1 MFNMLYAQIGAIAM
15 IAMCIFAFLK
25 GGDVERIGAGTYAF
39 GWFAS
44 VLVQGD
50 TAAATIPYGMF
61 LLDLMM
67 LVVFVALSWRYRR
80 TWPVWAAGLQLMTV
94 MSHILIMTDAR
105 LPITSLYTVMNLVSY
120 LIIGCIT
127 VGTFWAWQERRAAGL
142 E

>member
-1 MFNMLYAQIGAIAM
+1 
-15 IAMCIFAFLK
+15 
-25 GGDVERIGAGTYAF
+25 
-39 GWFAS
+39 
-44 VLVQGD
+44 
-50 TAAATIPYGMF
+50 MF
-61 LLDLMM
+61 LIDLMT

-94 MSHILIMTDAR
+94 MSHLLIMTDAR

-120 LIIGCIT
+120 LIIGCIA

>member
-1 MFNMLYAQIGAIAM
+1 MFETLYSQIGAIVM

-25 GGDVERIGAGTYAF
+25 GGDVERIGAGAYLLA
-39 GWFAS
+39 WFAT

-50 TAAATIPYGMF
+50 TATAAIPYGMF
-61 LLDLMM
+61 LIDLMI
-67 LVVFVALSWRYRR
+67 LAVFVGLTWRFKR
-80 TWPVWAAGLQLMTV
+80 TWPIWASGLQLLTV

-105 LPITSLYTVMNLVSY
+105 LPIASLYTVMNLVSY
-120 LIIGCIT
+120 LIIGCIV